1 MEISSEKVTIAL
13 NGYSRELILSHA
25 TNSEAPLHTAIAKGM
40 REAFLDLGVLDE
52 QSNHEIVEMSYKS
65 DEMKK
70 KRKVK

>member
-1 MEISSEKVTIAL
+1 MEIAPEKVTIAL

-25 TNSEAPLHTAIAKGM
+25 TNAEAPLHTAIAKGM

-65 DEMKK
+65 PQK
-70 KRKVK
+70 KRRVK